1 MKRQVMKRQVMKR
14 TICFFLIL
22 CMMLTAFPMGN
33 EVRGQNKTRKKT
45 SDDIAVK
52 VISVD
57 ESQIAAGEY
66 YRGDVPLQNS
76 DNVVGSDKL
85 QLTTA
90 IEGYDWSKYS
100 SKYYYSKMSSGGKK
114 MWKQMDSY
122 FRKLMDGGSN
132 FSKKD
137 GRYVTKYFTGTK
149 NSNETF
155 FVWYAFV
162 LSNPQY
168 YFISNEAYIGSRSVA
183 CTIFPKYAKASA
195 RKKET
200 DLLRVKLE
208 NWMDEIKDNSKAGY
222 NRLRTTALLICDKIK
237 YDYAALNKYE
247 KLLWDQGIVSALKE
261 QKTVCAGYA
270 KLYGLIACGLG
281 YEAITVPSPTH
292 AWNNVKV
299 GKTWYA
305 VDTTWADQGLIEE
318 GYLFVSNSTIKD
330 QDHTP
335 EVTFRKKVPKC
346 SKNYKKSRSRFA
358 DIIKYKENSSSVTL
372 SVNYDGCKIYYTL
385 NGKLPTNKSTKYTGP
400 IPTSKLKE
408 GTVIKAIA
416 YTGKAASRVWS
427 FKYKSLSKP
436 SIYTLKSKGSDIY
449 ISWKA
454 ISKASGY
461 KLYRRIGKG
470 EFQLL
475 ETIDSKNTT
484 SFVDKDLVTGEK
496 YSYYLVAFNNSGYE
510 SQKSHTATITKK

>member
-1 MKRQVMKRQVMKR
+1 MKRKKIMKRK
-14 TICFFLIL
+14 ICLFLVF
-22 CMMLTAFPMGN
+22 CMMLTAFPMSN
-33 EVRGQNKTRKKT
+33 EVRGESKTQGRT
-45 SDDIAVK
+45 TDDIAVK

-57 ESQIAAGEY
+57 ESQITATEY
-66 YRGDVPLQNS
+66 YHDEALAQSS
-76 DNVVGSDKL
+76 DNKAASDRL

-100 SKYYYSKMSSGGKK
+100 SKYYYNKMSSGGKK

-122 FRKLMDGGSN
+122 FRKMMDGGSN

-208 NWMDEIKDNSKAGY
+208 KWMDEIKENSKAGY
-222 NRLRTTALLICDKIK
+222 NRLRTAALLICDKIK
-237 YDYAALNKYE
+237 YDYAALSKYE

-299 GKTWYA
+299 GKTWYV
-305 VDTTWADQGLIEE
+305 VDTTWADQNLIDER
-318 GYLFVSNSTIKD
+318 YLFVSNSKIKD

-346 SKNYKKSRSRFA
+346 SKNYKKSHSFFA
-358 DIIKYKENSSSVTL
+358 DVIKYKETSSSVTL
-372 SVNYDGCKIYYTL
+372 SANSDSCKIYYTL
-385 NGKLPTNKSTKYTGP
+385 NGKLPTNKSTKYTEP
-400 IPTSKLKE
+400 IPVSKLKE

-416 YTGKAASRVWS
+416 YTGKVASRVWS

-436 SIYTLKSKGSDIY
+436 SIYTLKNKGSDIY

-461 KLYRRIGKG
+461 KLYRRTGKE
-470 EFQLL
+470 EFLLL

-484 SFVDKDLVTGEK
+484 SFIDKDVVAGEK

-510 SQKSHTATITKK
+510 SQKSHIATIIKK

>member
-1 MKRQVMKRQVMKR
+1 MKRKKIMKRK
-14 TICFFLIL
+14 ICLFLVF
-22 CMMLTAFPMGN
+22 CMMLTAFPMSN
-33 EVRGQNKTRKKT
+33 EVRGESKTQGRT
-45 SDDIAVK
+45 IDDIAVK

-57 ESQIAAGEY
+57 ESQITATEY
-66 YRGDVPLQNS
+66 YHDEALTQSS
-76 DNVVGSDKL
+76 DNKAASDRL

-100 SKYYYSKMSSGGKK
+100 SKYYYNKMSSGGKK

-122 FRKLMDGGSN
+122 FRKMMDGGSN

-208 NWMDEIKDNSKAGY
+208 KWMDEIKENSKAGY
-222 NRLRTTALLICDKIK
+222 NRLRTAALLICDKIK
-237 YDYAALNKYE
+237 YDYAALSKYE

-299 GKTWYA
+299 GKTWYV
-305 VDTTWADQGLIEE
+305 VDTTWADQNLIDER
-318 GYLFVSNSTIKD
+318 YLFVSNSKIKD

-346 SKNYKKSRSRFA
+346 GKNYKKSHSFFA
-358 DIIKYKENSSSVTL
+358 DVIKYKETSSSVTL
-372 SVNYDGCKIYYTL
+372 SANSDSCKIYYTL
-385 NGKLPTNKSTKYTGP
+385 NGKLPTNKSTKYTEP
-400 IPTSKLKE
+400 IPVSKLKE

-416 YTGKAASRVWS
+416 YTGKVASRVWS

-436 SIYTLKSKGSDIY
+436 SIYTLKNKGSDIY

-461 KLYRRIGKG
+461 KLYRRTGKE
-470 EFQLL
+470 EFLLL

-484 SFVDKDLVTGEK
+484 SFIDKDVVAGEK

-510 SQKSHTATITKK
+510 SQKSHIATIIKK